1 MQQEDIIICN
11 QDTEEEEELTINL
24 KKIWASIVNR
34 KDILVKIFGY
44 VLLFFILLTFI
55 IPKKYTVISDIYINK
70 SNNSNLVE
78 FNPYVLNE
86 AASGSLFS
94 MGVDK
99 AINNEIE
106 LMKSEMVLDKVIRE
120 NNIRIGK
127 KFGIIPMKR
136 TGEYLTAKEFYGK
149 GKVLRLENVK
159 NTNVISIRFK
169 ARKPEVAYGV
179 VNSLINNYIELHKE
193 LNSEK
198 SKFDKE
204 LLKSQYE
211 KAKEALEL
219 KLQNANGLPTQA
231 GGNITTLSA
240 MSAYSTT
247 ANKAINAFKGQYMK
261 GQRTQA
267 EVSEEI
273 QKLTQLATKL
283 EWAELVDQMSD
294 SSKVLVLTAPRQLR
308 PFENSSP
315 NLKLNIIIGIIF
327 GLIAD
332 LIALI
337 YLELTDKKLAYSTL
351 SNNIVYSAEKDFD
364 GLKSE
369 ILCFSPK
376 KILLV
381 SLAKLSD
388 EFLGK
393 IKEIKNAEVIYADLS
408 SDFVD
413 KLSQADEIM
422 LISKIGETNT
432 DVYKKISN
440 IIKKQKK
447 TLLYDVL
454 L

>member
-1 MQQEDIIICN
+1 
-11 QDTEEEEELTINL
+11 
-24 KKIWASIVNR
+24 
-34 KDILVKIFGY
+34 
-44 VLLFFILLTFI
+44 
-55 IPKKYTVISDIYINK
+55 
-70 SNNSNLVE
+70 
-78 FNPYVLNE
+78 
-86 AASGSLFS
+86 
-94 MGVDK
+94 
-99 AINNEIE
+99 
-106 LMKSEMVLDKVIRE
+106 
-120 NNIRIGK
+120 
-127 KFGIIPMKR
+127 
-136 TGEYLTAKEFYGK
+136 
-149 GKVLRLENVK
+149 
-159 NTNVISIRFK
+159 
-169 ARKPEVAYGV
+169 
-179 VNSLINNYIELHKE
+179 
-193 LNSEK
+193 
-198 SKFDKE
+198 
-204 LLKSQYE
+204 
-211 KAKEALEL
+211 
-219 KLQNANGLPTQA
+219 
-231 GGNITTLSA
+231 